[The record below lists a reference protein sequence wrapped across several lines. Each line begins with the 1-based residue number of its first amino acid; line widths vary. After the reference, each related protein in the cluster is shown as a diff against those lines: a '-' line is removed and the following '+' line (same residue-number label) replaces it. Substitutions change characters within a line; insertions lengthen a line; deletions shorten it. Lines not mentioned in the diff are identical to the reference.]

1 MNLTD
6 PIVCRVKMKK
16 TIFIFG
22 EGELPKLILNNRFP
36 EKDNFFIILF
46 RKPKFSFGFNYKVV
60 NIGKVVTELKYLKK
74 NGFDN
79 ILMAGSINR
88 PRINQIKPD
97 LNSLRLLPSFSKV
110 LFQGGDDK
118 LLRFIINEIEKLGLN
133 VLSLTK
139 FCPEL
144 FLGNGLQTKKKIHKS
159 FFYDISKG
167 KLILKSIS
175 KFDIGQSI
183 VLQNGSVIGIEAAQG
198 TDKLIKQSF
207 PYLKDVRKGILIKII
222 KNNQDLRADL
232 PTIGLNTVKNCK
244 KYGIEGVAFS
254 ANKTVIVN
262 KEVVL
267 DYCNKNQI
275 FLYGI

>member
-1 MNLTD
+1 
-6 PIVCRVKMKK
+6 MKK

-22 EGELPKLILNNRFP
+22 EGELPKLILNNHLY
-36 EKDNFFIILF
+36 EKDDIFIISF
-46 RKPKFSFGFNYKVV
+46 KKPKSSFGYKFKII
-60 NIGKVVTELKYLKK
+60 NIGKVVTVLKYLKK
-74 NGFDN
+74 NGFKN

-88 PRINQIKPD
+88 PTINQIKPD
-97 LNSLRLLPSFSKV
+97 LNSLRLLPSFSKI

-144 FLGNGLQTKKKIHKS
+144 FLGNGLQTKKAINKS

-167 KLILKSIS
+167 KLILRSIS

-198 TDKLIKQSF
+198 TDNLIKQSF
-207 PYLKDVRKGILIKII
+207 PYLKDIKKGILIKII
-222 KNNQDLRADL
+222 KNKQDLRADL

-244 KYGIEGVAFS
+244 KHGIKGIAYS
-254 ANKTVIVN
+254 ANRTVIVN

-267 DYCNKNQI
+267 SYCNENQI